1 MKNNELLKDLDR
13 VIKDF
18 IYTAE
23 FVEFDQGDLPDNYTI
38 APDSMERIKKDC
50 TKFLQMCNDKL
61 TAEELRKLDENI
73 DTENSSAGGDF
84 FYTRNGHGVGFWDRP
99 EIYGEELAKKLTT
112 ISESFSEVYVF
123 LEGNVIYFE

>member
-1 MKNNELLKDLDR
+1 MFVDTQYNLESMVNSY
-13 VIKDF
+13 

-23 FVEFDQGDLPDNYTI
+23 FAVFDQGDLPDNYTI

-61 TAEELRKLDENI
+61 TAEELHKLDENI

-84 FYTRNGHGVGFWDRP
+84 FYTRNYYGVGFWDRP
-99 EIYGEELAKKLTT
+99 EIYGEKLAKKLTT
-112 ISESFSEVYVF
+112 ISESFSEVHVF